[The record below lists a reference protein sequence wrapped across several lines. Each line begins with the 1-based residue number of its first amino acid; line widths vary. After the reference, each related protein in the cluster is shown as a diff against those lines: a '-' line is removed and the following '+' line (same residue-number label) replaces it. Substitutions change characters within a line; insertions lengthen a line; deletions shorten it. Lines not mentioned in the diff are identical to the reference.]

1 MLSEEL
7 QARLIAL
14 EELHVWLIVWDELEA
29 KLNICF
35 L

>member
-7 QARLIAL
+7 KARLIAM
-14 EELHVWLIVWDELEA
+14 EELHVWLIVWDELED
-29 KLNICF
+29 KLNIRF